1 MLLKIIFSLLL
12 KKNVKLYINELR
24 INKLDISN
32 QKKSKKLFICL
43 ILNNLNNIFFDNVKF
58 KINSKNNQV

>member
-32 QKKSKKLFICL
+32 KKKSKKLFICL

>member
-1 MLLKIIFSLLL
+1 MLLKIIFSLLFE
-12 KKNVKLYINELR
+12 KKCKTINEIR